1 MIKLEDVLRNAGFS
15 EFTRELTRLIKA
27 DNVAP
32 DFSNIE
38 KCQKFINDFA
48 LGFELAA
55 DDAADKLIVEESMTQ
70 ETHYGDL

>member
-1 MIKLEDVLRNAGFS
+1 MISLDDVLRNAGFGD
-15 EFTRELTRLIKA
+15 FIKELTRLIRA

-55 DDAADKLIVEESMTQ
+55 DDAADKMIIEEPMTQ
-70 ETHYGDL
+70 EADYGDL